1 MGAVAAVVR
10 KIPGVLGAKHYVDT
24 FSHSQI
30 RRSVQLITA
39 ADDPNI
45 QLVDLIMIDVYLP
58 ILARV
63 LMGNA
68 LSGTD

>member
-1 MGAVAAVVR
+1 MGAVAEEVR

-24 FSHSQI
+24 FYHSQS
-30 RRSVQLITA
+30 RRFVLIITA
-39 ADDPNI
+39 ADYPNI
-45 QLVDLIMIDVYLP
+45 QLADLIMIDVYWL

-68 LSGTD
+68 LSGAD